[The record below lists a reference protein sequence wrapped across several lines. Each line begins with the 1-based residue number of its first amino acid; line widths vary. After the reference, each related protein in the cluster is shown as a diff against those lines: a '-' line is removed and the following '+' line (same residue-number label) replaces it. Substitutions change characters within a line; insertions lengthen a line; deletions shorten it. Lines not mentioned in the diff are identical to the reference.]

1 MDWKRVIAGVAA
13 LVAVAC
19 GGGGDSGTNP
29 GTNTPPVIAFAFVP
43 MATEKNIP
51 VDLTVT
57 ATDADDDPLT
67 ITWTVTRGSL
77 AAQNSKKTV
86 MRWTVPSTV
95 GVDTVNISVSDG
107 TVTRKLTEE
116 IRVATKY
123 QTGSFLKSASPYILA
138 TAGTNPRL
146 AVPSGSTL
154 TIEAGTEIYINAP
167 GLIVDVT
174 GTLSAHGSA
183 ADPIIIRHNDRT
195 FVCGGSNNS
204 GWQGIQLS
212 REAGAPA
219 AGTADL
225 DYVELW
231 YPVDGVRVQDD
242 AILTMNN
249 SSVKCSKHAGVWME
263 GSGVVH
269 LIDSELSNGAGDG
282 LAIAA
287 FASVPDSVIVQGC
300 TLSINN
306 GSGIRMDLNDT
317 TKSAFIDVQ
326 FNDFQFNATHGIS
339 LAHSV
344 FPAIH
349 NNNFRGNG
357 DSSVSSLY
365 LQSGY
370 PGVAQAELDATCNF
384 WGSASGSCATIDIGI
399 HDSLDQSTVHTR
411 VKSCPWLNSNPIT
424 TTPNCSPTCTACP

>member
-174 GTLSAHGSA
+174 GTLNAHGSP

-317 TKSAFIDVQ
+317 TEVGVHRRAVQRFPVQRHARHIAGALGVPRDSQQQFPRQRRFERVESVLAERLSRRGAGRAGRDVQ
-326 FNDFQFNATHGIS
+326 LLGFRLRQLRNHRYR
-339 LAHSV
+339 HS
-344 FPAIH
+344 
-349 NNNFRGNG
+349 
-357 DSSVSSLY
+357 
-365 LQSGY
+365 
-370 PGVAQAELDATCNF
+370 
-384 WGSASGSCATIDIGI
+384 
-399 HDSLDQSTVHTR
+399 
-411 VKSCPWLNSNPIT
+411 
-424 TTPNCSPTCTACP
+424 